1 MEGRLQNRSYEDK
14 DKNKKYI
21 TEIVASDL
29 IMLGGRNKKEIKG
42 DETAK
47 EEIDIEEIQI
57 EE

>member
-1 MEGRLQNRSYEDK
+1 
-14 DKNKKYI
+14 
-21 TEIVASDL
+21 
-29 IMLGGRNKKEIKG
+29 MLGGRNKKEIKG